1 MLSDSSDEEYT
12 TKDLFNPIEEV
23 SVLADT
29 SYQERDQKLDSN
41 LDELS
46 NLFDDINNWTF
57 ESNPTT
63 VNTSVN
69 QTFNTTK
76 IIEQIN
82 NLTQYHTL
90 NKENIMSDLV
100 KYEDYKNKY
109 NELLTNKL
117 SYNKLQ
123 KAKANTMASICNKC
137 FVAGN
142 EIFMAFLKITED
154 ATNNGSNVVTL
165 DSLKEQCIK
174 FQDILTERTSIKTL
188 GDYIATGK
196 SEVATTEEDLDKKRQ
211 ELVDENN
218 RLEENKTEL
227 EKKISEAKQDFEEFK
242 QTETTALDMEK
253 ERLKELEYELK
264 EKETKL
270 TAEKTT
276 VAKAK
281 KVNEEKEKELNEKE
295 SASISQL
302 TAATKLLQNAH
313 KKEEE
318 LKRKQKEFEEK
329 QKAKKDE
336 SSNDEEESQSEDD
349 STSENKRIPKNSNGF
364 KLDKKALALF
374 FGRKEEIVENWLLI
388 TNNTL
393 EMANIPTKNRISCVL
408 PVLREAA
415 LDYTIA
421 YLAKNGYNDWT
432 KYSDGLKLAFEPIDL
447 QQTLSTNL
455 LFTTIY

>member
-1 MLSDSSDEEYT
+1 M
-12 TKDLFNPIEEV
+12 
-23 SVLADT
+23 
-29 SYQERDQKLDSN
+29 
-41 LDELS
+41 
-46 NLFDDINNWTF
+46 
-57 ESNPTT
+57 
-63 VNTSVN
+63 
-69 QTFNTTK
+69 
-76 IIEQIN
+76 
-82 NLTQYHTL
+82 
-90 NKENIMSDLV
+90 
-100 KYEDYKNKY
+100 
-109 NELLTNKL
+109 
-117 SYNKLQ
+117 
-123 KAKANTMASICNKC
+123 
-137 FVAGN
+137 
-142 EIFMAFLKITED
+142 
-154 ATNNGSNVVTL
+154 
-165 DSLKEQCIK
+165 
-174 FQDILTERTSIKTL
+174 
-188 GDYIATGK
+188 
-196 SEVATTEEDLDKKRQ
+196 
-211 ELVDENN
+211 
-218 RLEENKTEL
+218 
-227 EKKISEAKQDFEEFK
+227 
-242 QTETTALDMEK
+242 
-253 ERLKELEYELK
+253 
-264 EKETKL
+264 
-270 TAEKTT
+270 
-276 VAKAK
+276 
-281 KVNEEKEKELNEKE
+281 NEKE

-302 TAATKLLQNAH
+302 TASTKLLQNAH